1 MGDAIV
7 GTAFAIL
14 GLTRFC
20 RVIGRKVDI
29 AEGIPRG
36 VSGLLFARSA
46 LGLGWM
52 T

>member
-36 VSGLLFARSA
+36 VSGLLLRDRRW
-46 LGLGWM
+46 GWGG
-52 T
+52 